1 MYDDGDIN
9 IYNCFG
15 FLSKANNET
24 SSVVYTLVITSLSW
38 HIWIT
43 MKEFCL
49 LKSYYLNVDNKSV

>member
-15 FLSKANNET
+15 FLCKANNET

-38 HIWIT
+38 H
-43 MKEFCL
+43 F
-49 LKSYYLNVDNKSV
+49 